1 MAGLI
6 EIRNLSKRHRARGL
20 HRPGAGVLA
29 VDRVSFSIARGSVFG
44 LVGESGCG
52 KTTLA
57 RAVLRL
63 DPPTSGDVLY
73 DGESLAA
80 MPRRRLREQRRK
92 MQIVFQD
99 PNGALDPKMRVR
111 DSMEEG
117 LKNLHVPPAE
127 RRRRVDELL
136 ELVGIPLEHAEK
148 WPHEFSGGQKQR
160 IVVARALTVAPDFL
174 VLDEPVSNLD
184 VSIQAQIINLLSEL
198 RARFAL
204 TYLFISH
211 DLHLVAYVSDVIGV
225 MYRGRLIEQAPTGA
239 IMARPLHPYTRRLF
253 SSVPDALVGEEGVGE
268 PADAAAAE
276 PAAGRAEA
284 ATPGHG
290 CRYCG
295 QCDRETA
302 RCRDDEPELRDVGGG
317 HLVACREVEFTGP

>member
-6 EIRNLSKRHRARGL
+6 EVRELSKRHRARGL
-20 HRPGAGVLA
+20 HRPGPGVLA
-29 VDRVSFSIARGSVFG
+29 VDRVSFSIERGSVFG

-57 RAVLRL
+57 RAILHL

-73 DGESLAA
+73 DGESLASLT
-80 MPRRRLREQRRK
+80 RRRLREQRRK

-117 LKNLHVPPAE
+117 LKNLRVPPAE

-136 ELVGIPLEHAEK
+136 ELVGIPLEHAEQ

-184 VSIQAQIINLLSEL
+184 VSIQAQIVNLLLEL
-198 RARFAL
+198 RARFDL

-211 DLHLVAYVSDVIGV
+211 DLHLVAYVSDAIGV
-225 MYRGRLIEQAPTGA
+225 MFRGRIGGAGADRVDHGPAPAPVHATPLFVGA
-239 IMARPLHPYTRRLF
+239 RR
-253 SSVPDALVGEEGVGE
+253 GRRGRRRHRCR
-268 PADAAAAE
+268 
-276 PAAGRAEA
+276 GRARRERGGA
-284 ATPGHG
+284 RARARVPVL
-290 CRYCG
+290 RPVR
-295 QCDRETA
+295 RETA
-302 RCRDDEPELRDVGGG
+302 RCRAEEPGLRDVGGG
-317 HLVACREVEFTGP
+317 HLVACWEVEFTES